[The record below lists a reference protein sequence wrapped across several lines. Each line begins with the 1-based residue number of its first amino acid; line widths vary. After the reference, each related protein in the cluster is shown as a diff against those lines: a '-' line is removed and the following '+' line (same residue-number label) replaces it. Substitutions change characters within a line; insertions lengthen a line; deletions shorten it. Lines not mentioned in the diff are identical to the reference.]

1 MRPHKAKRALRA
13 LVLYC
18 AAAASAALGCAMPA
32 PAPMDDSAKAEYA
45 RLSLERARALRAEG
59 ELALAERVLRGVI
72 AVDPR
77 NERAHAMRSEILA
90 ELGRSDEAEGA
101 RRLAAGSQ
109 APIPSGP
116 LDVSSRGIV
125 VAIAGSGLFRERTL
139 AYLAAVQEEFAS
151 ALARRVALRLPEAE
165 IVKRVPASVAEAR
178 AWLGDQ
184 APRAVLGLRGVRAFC
199 GESNKDGRFAVAQL
213 DGAAAAAGA
222 PVERFSIRKTLYDL
236 DPGRCEEE
244 LAARALEDAL
254 ARPEVRAALA
264 VPAPAA
270 AVAWSGSDLRAL
282 FPALDGLVV
291 ARAEAGRE
299 AMAKGRFEEALR
311 HFDEAARLDPDDAE
325 IEAWRRETQTTL
337 ALQRELRSASRSFV
351 GEAAR
356 SAARARGADPAG
368 DALRLLLR
376 ERTPGHEQIFT
387 ALDARALAPP
397 SLASLIRGAPT
408 APADPHAVG
417 ARLARASARGPVE
430 SRSAPSVLPDARVWF
445 AAGGTTPLLLEQDS
459 DGDGMPDR
467 WIAYRGGSRR
477 ELWEDGRGLGAPDLH
492 AVFAPGGASLERV
505 EIDHDADGRP
515 ERVLA
520 WTEGRLASEARDSD
534 ADGVLDRFDLY
545 DEQGALR
552 LREEDRDGDGAIDVR
567 TRYRDGHRVVQDETT
582 VGQVP

>member
-1 MRPHKAKRALRA
+1 
-13 LVLYC
+13 
-18 AAAASAALGCAMPA
+18 
-32 PAPMDDSAKAEYA
+32 MDDSARGEYT

-72 AVDPR
+72 DVDPG

-90 ELGRSDEAEGA
+90 ELGRPEEAEGA
-101 RRLAAGSQ
+101 RRLAHGSQ
-109 APIPSGP
+109 APLPAGP
-116 LDVSSRGIV
+116 LGLSSRGV
-125 VAIAGSGLFRERTL
+125 VVVIAGSGLSRERTL

-151 ALARRVALRLPEAE
+151 ALTERVAQRLPEAE

-178 AWLGDQ
+178 AWLGRQ
-184 APRAVLGLRGVRAFC
+184 APRAVIGLRGVRAFC

-213 DGAAAAAGA
+213 DGAAAAAGGT
-222 PVERFSIRKTLYDL
+222 VERFSIRQTLYDL
-236 DPGRCEEE
+236 DPERCEQD
-244 LAARALEDAL
+244 LAARAFEDAL
-254 ARPEVRAALA
+254 AHPEVQAALA
-264 VPAPAA
+264 APAPAGT
-270 AVAWSGSDLRAL
+270 VAWSGSDLRAL

-337 ALQRELRSASRSFV
+337 ALQRELRAAPRSFV
-351 GEAAR
+351 GDAAR

-368 DALRLLLR
+368 DALRSLLR
-376 ERTPGHEQIFT
+376 ERAPGHEQILA
-387 ALDARALAPP
+387 ALDDRALAPP
-397 SLASLIRGAPT
+397 SLASLTGAPS
-408 APADPHAVG
+408 APDDPDAVG

-430 SRSAPSVLPDARVWF
+430 SRRTRGVPPDTRVWF
-445 AAGGTTPLLLEQDS
+445 AAGDTTPLLLEQDS
-459 DGDGMPDR
+459 DGDGAPDR

-545 DEQGALR
+545 DEGGALR

-567 TRYRDGHRVVQDETT
+567 TRYRDGHRIGRDETT
-582 VGQVP
+582 VGQLP